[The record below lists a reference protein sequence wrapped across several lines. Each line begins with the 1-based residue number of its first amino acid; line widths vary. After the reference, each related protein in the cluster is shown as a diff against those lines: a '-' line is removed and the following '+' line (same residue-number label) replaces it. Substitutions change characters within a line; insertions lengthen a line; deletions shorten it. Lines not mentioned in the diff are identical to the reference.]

1 VKVNVKNCSSYTC
14 QWRPA
19 VSHASKTAK
28 IIKSDDLSST
38 YSQCL
43 YLLLVFRH
51 VWTVDCWHLLA
62 CHVPYIAFT
71 FTRLLYANYYANR
84 NRVVSMFSDTSNWIL
99 KLPKFVLLR
108 HGVSPVSV
116 CMRRRNSLAPPAS
129 TCNHRHPTVPS
140 PNRRCHCTV
149 PRLGDLRLRT
159 ASLASLGRP
168 TAADKLPRHVAVL
181 RRRTRQVR
189 AELIGACAVETPQRP
204 GRDLSTPR

>member
-1 VKVNVKNCSSYTC
+1 MWKTAVHTHVSGDLQLVTHQKQQKSSKVMTWVAPIVNVYICC
-14 QWRPA
+14 LF
-19 VSHASKTAK
+19 
-28 IIKSDDLSST
+28 SDTSG
-38 YSQCL
+38 Q
-43 YLLLVFRH
+43 
-51 VWTVDCWHLLA
+51 WTVDILA
-62 CHVPYIAFT
+62 CHVPYIACT

-140 PNRRCHCTV
+140 PNIRCHCTV